1 MDGREVNAV
10 AEGDGPVNALDL
22 ALRTALSPF
31 YPALQEISL
40 TDYKVRVV
48 TTGEGTAAKVR
59 TIVESADRHGATWAT
74 VGVSANLIEASW
86 QAVVDSIEYGLLK
99 ALP

>member
-1 MDGREVNAV
+1 MLNAV

-22 ALRTALSPF
+22 ALRTALEPH
-31 YPALQEISL
+31 YPKLSEIAL

-59 TIVESADRHGATWAT
+59 TIVESTDHHGTTWAT
-74 VGVSANLIEASW
+74 VGVSTNLIEASW
-86 QAVVDSIEYGLLK
+86 QAVVDSIEYGLGR
-99 ALP
+99 AE